1 MKPTAASFDADISK
15 YLDVMNSI
23 QLQET
28 MATVHFLDINFDG
41 LKATIIEHCSIWQQ
55 KFTALLLRMTDAMVD
70 HVYHYIAENSTKLV
84 ARMDCYSKQKGD
96 CVQNWN
102 KIRFERMITRKTF
115 YILEIFI
122 HISLGNSFLLK

>member
-15 YLDVMNSI
+15 YLDVMNSV

-55 KFTALLLRMTDAMVD
+55 KLTALLLRMTDAMVD

-84 ARMDCYSKQKGD
+84 ARMGCYPKQKEN
-96 CVQNWN
+96 C
-102 KIRFERMITRKTF
+102 
-115 YILEIFI
+115 IL
-122 HISLGNSFLLK
+122 N